1 MPLTVNPAGAHATA
15 RGGYVRCR
23 IRIDRLPRFRSL
35 LFVRADD
42 AAALERAL
50 GSGADAVVAD
60 LEDSTPAAAKAR
72 ARDLL
77 ANTWHGSPTG
87 PARLVRVN
95 DLEGPL
101 AADDLALV
109 ADLALDGLV
118 VPQASIQTI
127 DGAAATGL
135 PVVAVVESA
144 RGLRDAYELALRP
157 HVDGLALGAKD
168 LSHDLGLQPRE
179 DAHEL
184 LYARGKI
191 VADGVAAGVSG
202 LFDRVFAG
210 DDETRAAAD
219 AAFGRSLGFRGKS
232 TLRPEHVAAINAAF
246 TQAG

>member
-1 MPLTVNPAGAHATA
+1 VSHT
-15 RGGYVRCR
+15 
-23 IRIDRLPRFRSL
+23 DRQLPRLRTL

-42 AAALERAL
+42 AAALEHAL

-60 LEDSTPAAAKAR
+60 LEDATPPDAKLR

-77 ANTWHGSPTG
+77 ANIWSDPSTG

-95 DLEGPL
+95 DLQGPL
-101 AADDLALV
+101 AGDDLALV

-127 DGAAATGL
+127 NRVSVLRL

-157 HVDGLALGAKD
+157 HVDALALGAKD
-168 LSHDLGLQPRE
+168 LSADLGLQPRE
-179 DAHEL
+179 DGQEM

-191 VADGVAAGVSG
+191 VADGVAAGVTG
-202 LFDRVFAG
+202 LFDRAYFG
-210 DDETRAAAD
+210 DDEAEAAAD

-232 TLRPEHVAAINAAF
+232 TLRPEHVAAINATFA
-246 TQAG
+246 T

>member
-1 MPLTVNPAGAHATA
+1 ML
-15 RGGYVRCR
+15 
-23 IRIDRLPRFRSL
+23 RLPRIRSL

-60 LEDSTPAAAKAR
+60 LEDSTPSHAKAR
-72 ARDLL
+72 ARDLRG
-77 ANTWHGSPTG
+77 NTWRGSSPG

-95 DLEGPL
+95 VLEGPL

-109 ADLALDGLV
+109 ADLALAGLV

-127 DGAAATGL
+127 DGARAPGL
-135 PVVAVVESA
+135 PVVAVIESA
-144 RGLRDAYELALRP
+144 RGLREAYELALRP
-157 HVDGLALGAKD
+157 HVDALALGAKD

-191 VADGVAAGVSG
+191 VVDGVAAGVSG
-202 LFDRVFAG
+202 LFDRVFA
-210 DDETRAAAD
+210 DADPTRAAAD

-232 TLRPEHVAAINAAF
+232 TLHPEHVAAINSAF
-246 TQAG
+246 ALAD